1 MSRFEVS
8 KTVESNSGDSPA
20 TETQSGSVT
29 ATILNDTGAG
39 TKHIYHIKGEGNGAE
54 RIPLC
59 EKSQVSLALYEDEYN
74 TQGQKIGQMLRSLSL
89 YQTAPPKAEDV
100 ETASTQRASK
110 QVTNLNDVLKRLF

>member
-8 KTVESNSGDSPA
+8 KTVESNSENSPA
-20 TETQSGSVT
+20 TETQSGSVN
-29 ATILNDTGAG
+29 ATIINDTAG
-39 TKHIYHIKGEGNGAE
+39 TKHVYHHVVKGEGNGAE

-59 EKSQVSLALYEDEYN
+59 EKSEVSLALYEDEYN

-100 ETASTQRASK
+100 ETASTQRAPK
-110 QVTNLNDVLKRLF
+110 QVTNLYDLY